1 MNKETRQSRIIQL
14 LEKSEQDRVLGTRE
28 LAEDLGVSEI
38 TVRRDL
44 QELSQE
50 GLLQRRHGG
59 AGRVR
64 RREPTAAKEVGFVL
78 VSRSNKYGD
87 PFFNAVLEGA
97 DKRLQELGYRIAY
110 INTHAE
116 IMSAARASTVFQSTT
131 TSGVILA
138 GTAVGSEAIEYLKQH
153 IQALVVTGGTIGP
166 GYDEINFDGYNG
178 MRQMVDYLVG
188 RGYRRLG
195 FVTGF
200 PDARQQG
207 FLDGVSKHGL
217 PTDPALCI
225 SLPDDYLD
233 GWTPELGYK
242 GAQQLMQVAEPPDA
256 IVCASDRLAIGVIQW
271 LHQHGSR
278 VPEDI
283 AVTGFDNIAES
294 AFTVPPLTTIHV
306 HKQLIGKLAAE
317 RVVRRI
323 ENEDEVP
330 LFIQTP
336 TQLVI
341 RNSCG
346 SKS

>member
-1 MNKETRQSRIIQL
+1 M
-14 LEKSEQDRVLGTRE
+14 LGTRE

-50 GLLQRRHGG
+50 GLIQRRHGG
-59 AGRVR
+59 AGPVR
-64 RREPTAAKEVGFVL
+64 RKEHVPAKEVGFVL
-78 VSRSNKYGD
+78 VSRSNKYAD

-110 INTHAE
+110 INTQAE
-116 IMSAARASTVFQSTT
+116 VMSAARASAVFQATSV
-131 TSGVILA
+131 SGVILA
-138 GTAVGSEAIEYLKQH
+138 GTALGSEAIEYLKAH
-153 IQALVVTGGTIGP
+153 IRALVVTGGTIGP
-166 GYDEINFDGYNG
+166 GYDEITFDGYDG
-178 MRQMVDYLVG
+178 IRQMVDHLVACD
-188 RGYRRLG
+188 YRRLG
-195 FVTGF
+195 YVTGL
-200 PDARQQG
+200 PDPRQQG
-207 FLDGVSKHGL
+207 FLDGIRKHGL
-217 PTDPALCI
+217 PNDPALCI
-225 SLPDDYLD
+225 AVPDDYLD

-242 GAQQLMQVAEPPDA
+242 GAQQLMQLAEPPDA

-271 LHQHGSR
+271 LHQHSLR
-278 VPEDI
+278 VPDDI
-283 AVTGFDNIAES
+283 AVTGCDNIAES

-306 HKQLIGKLAAE
+306 HKQLIGSLAAE
-317 RVVRRI
+317 RVVKRI

-336 TQLVI
+336 TKLVI